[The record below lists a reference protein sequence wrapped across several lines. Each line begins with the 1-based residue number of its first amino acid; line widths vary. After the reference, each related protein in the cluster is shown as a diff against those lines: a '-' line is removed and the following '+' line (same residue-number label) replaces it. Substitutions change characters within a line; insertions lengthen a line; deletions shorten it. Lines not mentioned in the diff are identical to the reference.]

1 MYITFAPTALCA
13 ALGCEGP
20 PRWLNSFANGAN
32 GAVGTVAYARSGVE
46 RACAEAVSGCDWLMV
61 AERGAVELPRA
72 PAAAAAAADDD
83 EDKGKDKEDIGEG
96 SRAIGGVV
104 DGPNGETVS
113 EGEK

>member
-1 MYITFAPTALCA
+1 MALCA

-46 RACAEAVSGCDWLMV
+46 RACAEAVSGVRGLAEWL
-61 AERGAVELPRA
+61 AS
-72 PAAAAAAADDD
+72 AATSSGTSGGGGGGG
-83 EDKGKDKEDIGEG
+83 EKDKEEEEDIGEG
-96 SRAIGGVV
+96 SRARSEEVV
-104 DGPNGETVS
+104 DGPNGEMAS